1 MEFSILIVDD
11 DRIVCDSLKRILGDT
26 EYEVKTAYS
35 GNKALEIIDA
45 GVPDLVILDLRLPDM
60 DGLQLL
66 KHLKKENPDVVIIL
80 LTAYGNIPIAVEA
93 MKYGAY
99 DFLEKETEPEIV
111 RFAVQK
117 ALDNIRLRKEVRLL
131 RQDMLERRNLAKI
144 IAESNAMKDIIKL
157 ADQFA
162 ESDTTVLLTGET
174 GTGKSLLGEY
184 IHYKSKRFNRPF
196 LTVNCGAIPRELI
209 ESELFGYEKGAFT
222 GAHVK
227 GKIGLIEKANGG
239 TVFLD
244 EIAELSLDI
253 QAKLLQVLEKLE
265 FFRVGGVEP
274 IKVDVRF
281 IVATNAKIEKLI
293 EENKFRMDLFYR
305 VNVASLEMPPLR
317 ERKEDILPITKYFV
331 QIFNEKF
338 NKNVTSISKAA
349 QQRLNNYSWPGNIR
363 ELKNVIERIMIL
375 KKNSVIDE
383 DDLCHIQNQ
392 LLITTSDSQDSPFCI
407 TLGSGKNLLHETQ
420 KILIERA
427 LNISNNNKTKAA
439 QLLGIARTSLQFYI
453 EKFKIVQS

>member
-1 MEFSILIVDD
+1 MKFSILIVDD
-11 DRIVCDSLKRILGDT
+11 DKIVCDSLKRVLSNT
-26 EYEVKTAYS
+26 EYEVKAAYS
-35 GNKALEIIDA
+35 ASEALEIVDSLL
-45 GVPDLVILDLRLPDM
+45 PDLAILDLRLPDM

-66 KHLKKENPDVVIIL
+66 KHLKKENPEVVTIL

-99 DFLEKETEPEIV
+99 DFLEKEAEPEMV

-117 ALDNIRLRKEVRLL
+117 ALDNIRLRKEVHQL
-131 RQDMLERRNLAKI
+131 RQDIFERRNLDKI
-144 IAESNAMKDIIKL
+144 IAESNAIKDIIKL
-157 ADQFA
+157 AAQFA

-184 IHYKSKRFNRPF
+184 IHYKSKRFNGPF
-196 LTVNCGAIPRELI
+196 LVVNCGAIPRELI

-281 IVATNAKIEKLI
+281 IVATNAKIEKLM

-305 VNVASLEMPPLR
+305 VNIASLEMPPLR
-317 ERKEDILPITKYFV
+317 ERKEDILAITKHFI

-338 NKNVTSISKAA
+338 KKNVTSISRAA
-349 QQRLNNYSWPGNIR
+349 EHILLNYSWPGNIR

-375 KKNSVIDE
+375 KKGSVINE
-383 DDLCHIQNQ
+383 DDLCHIHNQ
-392 LLITTSDSQDSPFCI
+392 LLVTTTASMENPFCI
-407 TLGSGKNLLHETQ
+407 NLGTGKNLLHETQ
-420 KILIERA
+420 KMLIGHA
-427 LNISNNNKTKAA
+427 LKISNYNKSKAA
-439 QLLGIARTSLQFYI
+439 QLLGIPRTSLQFYVN
-453 EKFKIVQS
+453 KFKIEQK